1 MNWEKINEGVFVDMS
16 QIGVVLIEAERR
28 FDDETK
34 KVNEVFSVIGIL
46 KFGQRLPVPLF
57 EAPNFEDAERYVRMN
72 FPERKH

>member
-1 MNWEKINEGVFVDMS
+1 MNWEKISEGVFVDMS

-28 FDDETK
+28 FDDEAK

-57 EAPNFEDAERYVRMN
+57 ETTTFEDAERYIRMN